1 MNLKLLERLWD
12 VITTEGYLK
21 GLTRTPQRKIFVI
34 KDPRSNPT
42 LVIMD
47 SNEFFDK
54 ANGELF
60 IGRELPNKDTL
71 SELIQEHKRSS

>member
-1 MNLKLLERLWD
+1 MKLKKIWD
-12 VITTEGYLK
+12 VITTEGHFK

-34 KDPRSNPT
+34 KDPQTNPS

-47 SNEFFDK
+47 STDYFKK
-54 ANGELF
+54 ANGDLF

-71 SELIQEHKRSS
+71 IELLQEHKS